1 MSSLSPVPTASQHVV
16 AIVGGGPVGI
26 STALELARHGI
37 EAVVLEQ
44 REHGQCHPAR
54 TNLTNLRSMEHLR
67 RWGIADSLR
76 ANDPVGDEFVRSITY
91 VTALNGHVVTDL
103 HKIFAF
109 EDQLPIAS
117 DRPEFAPNAGIEKTF
132 QNAAAAHPHVDIR
145 FGSTV
150 TGFTQDDAG
159 VHVTYTDTDGEHVI
173 DAAYL
178 VAADGSRSPI
188 RHELGIRMKGI
199 PDLVAASIWHVH
211 APGLKERMDV
221 GRSSFFF
228 FINEYRDNMMLIAQ
242 DSDDHYMF
250 GALPVA
256 DGVDA
261 DNWDAAKDLLFR
273 NVGFEFDVTPIS
285 GGLVRIHS
293 LITPQFR
300 DRRVFLAGDAAH
312 LISPMGGWGMNLG
325 ISDAADLGWK
335 LAATLQGWGGEQ
347 LLDSYHVERTA
358 MITPILEACIGNTNR
373 NAESFTVD
381 GITSDGPDG
390 VRVREEVGTA
400 IATTKT
406 EEFNSIGAQ
415 LGSNYHRSPIVVGDG
430 TEPAPFSQG
439 TYVPTA
445 VPGSLSPHVWIDG
458 ATSLYDLFGT
468 GFTLLITGDDHH
480 DHDADRIRTVAQER
494 GIPLTIIKP
503 DHPDLR
509 ALYQADLVLIRPDQH
524 VAWRGDTLPEQL
536 NDLFDVV
543 CGIQIHASV
552 PL

>member
-1 MSSLSPVPTASQHVV
+1 MTSLSPVTARPQHPVV
-16 AIVGGGPVGI
+16 IAGGGPVGI
-26 STALELARHGI
+26 STALELARHGV
-37 EAVVLEQ
+37 ESVVLEQ
-44 REHGQCHPAR
+44 REHGHCHPAR
-54 TNLTNLRSMEHLR
+54 TNLTNLRSMEHLH

-76 ANDPVGDEFVRSITY
+76 QNDPVGDDFVRSITY

-109 EDQLPIAS
+109 EDQIPVAS

-132 QNAAAAHPHVDIR
+132 QDAAAAHPHIDIR

-150 TGFTQDDAG
+150 TEFSQDDAG
-159 VHVTYTDTDGEHVI
+159 VHVTYTDVDGEHTV

-188 RHELGIRMKGI
+188 RHQLGIRMNGI
-199 PDLVAASIWHVH
+199 PDLVAASIWHIH
-211 APGLKERMDV
+211 APGLKERMEV

-228 FINEYRDNMMLIAQ
+228 FINEHRDNMMLIAQ

-261 DNWDAAKDLLFR
+261 DNWDAAVELLIR
-273 NVGFEFDVTPIS
+273 NIGFDIDVTPLS

-335 LAATLQGWGGEQ
+335 LAATLQGWGGDA

-358 MITPILEACIGNTNR
+358 MITPILEACIGNTSR

-381 GITSDGPDG
+381 GISGDGPAAVD
-390 VRVREEVGTA
+390 VRERVGTA
-400 IATTKT
+400 IAKTKV

-415 LGSNYHRSPIVVGDG
+415 LGSNYHRSPIVVPDG

-439 TYVPTA
+439 TYVPSA
-445 VPGSLSPHVWIDG
+445 VPGNLAPHVWMDD
-458 ATSLYDLFGT
+458 ATSLYDLFGV
-468 GFTLLITGDDHH
+468 GFTLLITGDD
-480 DHDADRIRTVAQER
+480 DGDADRLRAAAQGR
-494 GIPLTIIKP
+494 GIPLTVITP

-509 ALYQADLVLIRPDQH
+509 ALYGAALALIRPDQH
-524 VAWRGDTLPEQL
+524 IAWRGDSLPLDL
-536 NDLFDVV
+536 NELFDVV
-543 CGIQIHASV
+543 CGAKTYEAASR
-552 PL
+552 